1 MNATTIRAAARAAGV
16 ALACALAASASAQ
29 IHVGHAGGFHG
40 GHGGGFRGGGGRGGG
55 SRGGAPLH
63 GHPDFHGRDFG
74 HFAPHDNLRWRGGH
88 WSHGWH
94 GGRYAWWWIV
104 GGVWYIYPEPI
115 YPYPTYVPPA
125 VVEQAPPPVPRG
137 LPPARAWYYCAD
149 PQGYFPYVASC
160 NVPWQ
165 AIPIQPDEPV
175 RP

>member
-1 MNATTIRAAARAAGV
+1 M
-16 ALACALAASASAQ
+16 
-29 IHVGHAGGFHG
+29 
-40 GHGGGFRGGGGRGGG
+40 
-55 SRGGAPLH
+55 H